1 MYLQSK
7 LIMVLETLQKVLYNL
22 WRKHFG
28 SIMMTER
35 YKYSNDG
42 YLNENFRLFHLKDS
56 SGQEKDFH
64 FHEFDK
70 LVILISGKVDYTV
83 EGTTYRLEPWD
94 ILLVRHHMIHKA
106 AIDLSVPYERIIIY
120 LDSAYVERFAPEA
133 GLMDCFAAAE
143 KRRYCLMRPDAGS
156 VERLKDALHRLED
169 TQGDELFG
177 AQLLRGTMLVQLLV
191 LINRIMLSD
200 NSNKNDAAE
209 PDGKIAPALSYIN
222 ENLTR
227 ELNIDDMAA
236 MCFMS
241 RYHFMR
247 LFKAQTG
254 CTVHN
259 YIRQKRLVLAARLI
273 REGMSASAA
282 AAECGF
288 SDYSAFHRAFTK
300 TFRVSPGR
308 IKKQ

>member
-1 MYLQSK
+1 
-7 LIMVLETLQKVLYNL
+7 
-22 WRKHFG
+22 
-28 SIMMTER
+28 MTER
-35 YKYSNDG
+35 YKYANDG
-42 YLNENFRLFHLKDS
+42 YLNENFRLFHLRDS

-70 LVILISGKVDYTV
+70 IVILVSGRVDYTV
-83 EGTTYRLEPWD
+83 EGTSYRLEPWD
-94 ILLVRHHMIHKA
+94 VLLVRHHMIHRA
-106 AIDLSVPYERIIIY
+106 AIDLSIPYERIIIY

-133 GLMDCFAAAE
+133 GLMECFAEAE
-143 KRRYCLMRPDAGS
+143 KRHCCLMRPDSKCA
-156 VERLKDALHRLED
+156 ERLRDALHRLENEKD
-169 TQGDELFG
+169 DELFG
-177 AQLLRGTMLVQLLV
+177 SQLLRGTLLVQLLV

-200 NSNKNDAAE
+200 NSYETGAGNS
-209 PDGKIAPALSYIN
+209 GRIAPALSYIN
-222 ENLTR
+222 ENLTN
-227 ELNIDDMAA
+227 ELSIDDMAA
-236 MCFMS
+236 MCYMS

-247 LFKAQTG
+247 LFKTQTG

-300 TFRVSPGR
+300 TFRVSPGK
-308 IKKQ
+308 IKNQ

>member
-1 MYLQSK
+1 
-7 LIMVLETLQKVLYNL
+7 
-22 WRKHFG
+22 
-28 SIMMTER
+28 MTER

-70 LVILISGKVDYTV
+70 LVILVSGRVDYTV
-83 EGTTYRLEPWD
+83 EGTSYSLEPWD

-120 LDSAYVERFAPEA
+120 LDSSYVERFAPEA

-143 KRRYCLMRPDAGS
+143 KRRYCLMRPDADS
-156 VERLKDALHRLED
+156 TERLRDALRRLED
-169 TQGDELFG
+169 AEDDELFG
-177 AQLLRGTMLVQLLV
+177 AQLLRGTLLVQLLV

-200 NSNKNDAAE
+200 NSHEDST
-209 PDGKIAPALSYIN
+209 GSGGRIAHALSYIN
-222 ENLTR
+222 ENLTA
-227 ELNIDDMAA
+227 ELSIDDMAA
-236 MCFMS
+236 MCYMS

-300 TFRVSPGR
+300 TFRISPGK
-308 IKKQ
+308 IKRQ

>member
-1 MYLQSK
+1 
-7 LIMVLETLQKVLYNL
+7 
-22 WRKHFG
+22 
-28 SIMMTER
+28 MTER

-42 YLNENFRLFHLKDS
+42 YLNENFRLFHLRDS

-70 LVILISGKVDYTV
+70 IVILISGSVDYTV
-83 EGTTYRLEPWD
+83 EGMTYKLEPWD
-94 ILLVRHHMIHKA
+94 ILLVRHHMIHRA
-106 AIDLSVPYERIIIY
+106 DIDLSVPYERVIIY
-120 LDSAYVERFAPEA
+120 LDSGYVDRFAPEA

-143 KRRYCLMRPDAGS
+143 KRQYCLMRPEQDSIPRLSDAI
-156 VERLKDALHRLED
+156 VRLEQ
-169 TQGDELFG
+169 TQGDADFG
-177 AQLLRGTMLVQLLV
+177 AELLRGTMLVQLLV
-191 LINRIMLSD
+191 LINRIMRSD
-200 NSNKNDAAE
+200 RSHEADS
-209 PDGKIAPALSYIN
+209 PDLGGKIAPALSFIN
-222 ENLTR
+222 ENLTQ
-227 ELNIDDMAA
+227 ELSIDDMAA
-236 MCFMS
+236 MCYMS

-247 LFKAQTG
+247 VFKAQTG

-282 AAECGF
+282 AVECGF

-300 TFRVSPGR
+300 TFNVSPGK

>member
-1 MYLQSK
+1 
-7 LIMVLETLQKVLYNL
+7 
-22 WRKHFG
+22 
-28 SIMMTER
+28 MTER

-70 LVILISGKVDYTV
+70 IVILVSGRVDYTV
-83 EGTTYRLEPWD
+83 EGTSYRLEPWD
-94 ILLVRHHMIHKA
+94 VLLVRHHMIHRA

-143 KRRYCLMRPDAGS
+143 KRRCCLMRPDEAS
-156 VERLKDALHRLED
+156 AEQLRDALCRLENARD
-169 TQGDELFG
+169 DELFG
-177 AQLLRGTMLVQLLV
+177 AQLLRGTLLVQLLV
-191 LINRIMLSD
+191 LINRITLSD
-200 NSNKNDAAE
+200 SGREDSA
-209 PDGKIAPALSYIN
+209 GSGGRIAPALSYIN
-222 ENLTR
+222 ENLSS
-227 ELNIDDMAA
+227 ELSIDDMAA
-236 MCFMS
+236 LCYLS

-273 REGMSASAA
+273 REGMSAAAA

-288 SDYSAFHRAFTK
+288 SDYSAFHRAFTQ
-300 TFRVSPGR
+300 TFRVSPGK

>member
-1 MYLQSK
+1 
-7 LIMVLETLQKVLYNL
+7 
-22 WRKHFG
+22 
-28 SIMMTER
+28 
-35 YKYSNDG
+35 
-42 YLNENFRLFHLKDS
+42 
-56 SGQEKDFH
+56 
-64 FHEFDK
+64 
-70 LVILISGKVDYTV
+70 
-83 EGTTYRLEPWD
+83 
-94 ILLVRHHMIHKA
+94 
-106 AIDLSVPYERIIIY
+106 
-120 LDSAYVERFAPEA
+120 
-133 GLMDCFAAAE
+133 
-143 KRRYCLMRPDAGS
+143 
-156 VERLKDALHRLED
+156 
-169 TQGDELFG
+169 
-177 AQLLRGTMLVQLLV
+177 MLVQLLV

-200 NSNKNDAAE
+200 NSHEADSAE
-209 PDGKIAPALSYIN
+209 TGGKIATALSYIN

-236 MCFMS
+236 MCYIS

-282 AAECGF
+282 AVECGF

-300 TFRVSPGR
+300 TFCISPGK

>member
-1 MYLQSK
+1 
-7 LIMVLETLQKVLYNL
+7 
-22 WRKHFG
+22 
-28 SIMMTER
+28 MTER

-70 LVILISGKVDYTV
+70 IVILISGKVDYTV
-83 EGTTYRLEPWD
+83 EGTAYKLEPLD

-120 LDSAYVERFAPEA
+120 LDSAYVERFAPNA
-133 GLMDCFAAAE
+133 GLMDCFA
-143 KRRYCLMRPDAGS
+143 YCLMRPDEGS
-156 VERLKDALHRLED
+156 VGMLKDALKRLED
-169 TQGDELFG
+169 TQNDELFG

-191 LINRIMLSD
+191 LLNRIMLSD
-200 NSNKNDAAE
+200 KSHEDVSA
-209 PDGKIAPALSYIN
+209 DSGGKIAPALSYIN
-222 ENLTR
+222 ENLTN

-236 MCFMS
+236 LCYLS

-288 SDYSAFHRAFTK
+288 VDYSAFHRAFTK

>member
-1 MYLQSK
+1 
-7 LIMVLETLQKVLYNL
+7 
-22 WRKHFG
+22 
-28 SIMMTER
+28 MTER

-42 YLNENFRLFHLKDS
+42 YLNEDFRLFHLKDS

-70 LVILISGKVDYTV
+70 IVILISGKVDYAV
-83 EGTTYRLEPWD
+83 EGTTYKLEPWD

-143 KRRYCLMRPDAGS
+143 KRRYCLMRPDAGG
-156 VERLKDALHRLED
+156 VERLKEALERLEK

-191 LINRIMLSD
+191 LINRIALSD
-200 NSNKNDAAE
+200 NSREKNTSE
-209 PDGKIAPALSYIN
+209 SGGKIAPALSYIN

-227 ELNIDDMAA
+227 ELSIDDMAA
-236 MCFMS
+236 MCYMS
-241 RYHFMR
+241 RYYFMR
-247 LFKAQTG
+247 LFKTQTG

-300 TFRVSPGR
+300 TFRVSPGK

>member
-1 MYLQSK
+1 
-7 LIMVLETLQKVLYNL
+7 
-22 WRKHFG
+22 
-28 SIMMTER
+28 MTER

-42 YLNENFRLFHLKDS
+42 YLNEDFRFFHLKDS

-70 LVILISGKVDYTV
+70 IVILISGKVDYTV
-83 EGTTYRLEPWD
+83 EGTTYKLEPWD

-120 LDSAYVERFAPEA
+120 LDSTYVERFAPEA

-143 KRRYCLMRPDAGS
+143 KRRYCLMRPDAGG
-156 VERLKDALHRLED
+156 VERLKEALERLEK

-191 LINRIMLSD
+191 LINRIALSD
-200 NSNKNDAAE
+200 NSREKNTSE
-209 PDGKIAPALSYIN
+209 SGGKIAPALSYIN

-227 ELNIDDMAA
+227 ELSIDDMAA
-236 MCFMS
+236 MCYMS
-241 RYHFMR
+241 RYYFMR
-247 LFKAQTG
+247 LFKTQTG

-288 SDYSAFHRAFTK
+288 SDYYAFHRAFTK
-300 TFRVSPGR
+300 TFRVSPGK

>member
-1 MYLQSK
+1 
-7 LIMVLETLQKVLYNL
+7 
-22 WRKHFG
+22 
-28 SIMMTER
+28 MTER

-42 YLNENFRLFHLKDS
+42 YLNEDFRFFHLKDS

-70 LVILISGKVDYTV
+70 IVILISGKVDYTV
-83 EGTTYRLEPWD
+83 EGTTYKLEPWD

-143 KRRYCLMRPDAGS
+143 KRRYCLMRPDAGG
-156 VERLKDALHRLED
+156 VERLKEALERLEK

-191 LINRIMLSD
+191 LINRIALSD
-200 NSNKNDAAE
+200 NSREKNTSE
-209 PDGKIAPALSYIN
+209 SGGKIAPALSYIN

-227 ELNIDDMAA
+227 ELSIDDMAA
-236 MCFMS
+236 MCYMS
-241 RYHFMR
+241 RYYFMR
-247 LFKAQTG
+247 LFKTQTG

-300 TFRVSPGR
+300 TFRVSPGK

>member
-1 MYLQSK
+1 
-7 LIMVLETLQKVLYNL
+7 
-22 WRKHFG
+22 
-28 SIMMTER
+28 MTER

-42 YLNENFRLFHLKDS
+42 YLNEDFRLFHLKDS

-70 LVILISGKVDYTV
+70 IVILISGKVDYTV
-83 EGTTYRLEPWD
+83 EGTTYKLEPWD

-143 KRRYCLMRPDAGS
+143 KRRYCLMRPDAGG
-156 VERLKDALHRLED
+156 VERLKEALERLEK

-191 LINRIMLSD
+191 LINRIALSD
-200 NSNKNDAAE
+200 NSREKNTSE
-209 PDGKIAPALSYIN
+209 SGGKIAPALSYIN

-227 ELNIDDMAA
+227 ELSIDDMAA
-236 MCFMS
+236 MCYMS
-241 RYHFMR
+241 RYYFMR
-247 LFKAQTG
+247 LFKTQTG

-300 TFRVSPGR
+300 TFRVSPGK

>member
-1 MYLQSK
+1 
-7 LIMVLETLQKVLYNL
+7 
-22 WRKHFG
+22 
-28 SIMMTER
+28 MTER

-70 LVILISGKVDYTV
+70 LVILISGSVDYTV
-83 EGTTYRLEPWD
+83 EGMTYKLDPWD
-94 ILLVRHHMIHKA
+94 ILLVRHHMIHRA
-106 AIDLSVPYERIIIY
+106 DIDLSIPYERIIIY
-120 LDSAYVERFAPEA
+120 LDSSYVDRFAPES
-133 GLMDCFAAAE
+133 GLMECFAEAE
-143 KRRYCLMRPDAGS
+143 RRRYCLTRPEKDGIPL
-156 VERLKDALHRLED
+156 LKDALERLEATNSD
-169 TQGDELFG
+169 SEFG
-177 AQLLRGTMLVQLLV
+177 AELLRGTMLVQLLV

-200 NSNKNDAAE
+200 KGHECVSADA
-209 PDGKIAPALSYIN
+209 GKIAPALSYIN
-222 ENLTR
+222 ENLTV
-227 ELNIDDMAA
+227 ELNTDDMAA
-236 MCFMS
+236 LCYMS

-247 LFKAQTG
+247 TFKAQTG

-282 AAECGF
+282 AVECGF
-288 SDYSAFHRAFTK
+288 ADYSAFHRAFTK
-300 TFRVSPGR
+300 TFGVSPGK

>member
-1 MYLQSK
+1 
-7 LIMVLETLQKVLYNL
+7 
-22 WRKHFG
+22 
-28 SIMMTER
+28 MTER
-35 YKYSNDG
+35 FKYANDG
-42 YLNENFRLFHLKDS
+42 YLNENFRLFHLRDS

-70 LVILISGKVDYTV
+70 IVILVSGDVDYTV
-83 EGTTYRLEPWD
+83 EGTTYKLEPWD

-120 LDSAYVERFAPEA
+120 LDPSHVERFAPDA

-143 KRRYCLMRPDAGS
+143 KRRSCLIRPDSDGAKKLREDLG
-156 VERLKDALHRLED
+156 RLESVMD
-169 TQGDELFG
+169 DADFG
-177 AQLLRGTMLVQLLV
+177 ADILRGTCLAQLLVG
-191 LINRIMLSD
+191 INRVMIRDKEFEAHSD
-200 NSNKNDAAE
+200 
-209 PDGKIAPALSYIN
+209 DGGRIAPALSYIN
-222 ENLTR
+222 ENITKDLA
-227 ELNIDDMAA
+227 IDDMAA
-236 MCFMS
+236 MCYMS

-247 LFKAQTG
+247 VFKGQTG

-288 SDYSAFHRAFTK
+288 SDYSAFHRAFSK
-300 TFRVSPGR
+300 TFGVSPGKLR
-308 IKKQ
+308 N

>member
-1 MYLQSK
+1 
-7 LIMVLETLQKVLYNL
+7 
-22 WRKHFG
+22 
-28 SIMMTER
+28 MTER

-42 YLNENFRLFHLKDS
+42 YLNEDFRLFHLKDS

-70 LVILISGKVDYTV
+70 IVILISGKVDYTV
-83 EGTTYRLEPWD
+83 EGTTYKLEPWD

-143 KRRYCLMRPDAGS
+143 KRRYCLMRPDAGG
-156 VERLKDALHRLED
+156 VERLKEALERLEK

-191 LINRIMLSD
+191 LINRIALSD
-200 NSNKNDAAE
+200 NSREKNTSE
-209 PDGKIAPALSYIN
+209 SGGKIAPALSYIN

-227 ELNIDDMAA
+227 ELSIDDMAA
-236 MCFMS
+236 ICYMS
-241 RYHFMR
+241 RYYFMR
-247 LFKAQTG
+247 LFKTQTG

-300 TFRVSPGR
+300 TFRVSPGK

>member
-1 MYLQSK
+1 
-7 LIMVLETLQKVLYNL
+7 
-22 WRKHFG
+22 
-28 SIMMTER
+28 MTER

-42 YLNENFRLFHLKDS
+42 YLNEDFRFFHLKDS
-56 SGQEKDFH
+56 SGQEKDLH

-70 LVILISGKVDYTV
+70 IVILISGKVDYTV
-83 EGTTYRLEPWD
+83 EGTTYKLEPWD

-143 KRRYCLMRPDAGS
+143 KRRYCLMRPDAGG
-156 VERLKDALHRLED
+156 VERLKEALERLEK

-191 LINRIMLSD
+191 LINRIALSD
-200 NSNKNDAAE
+200 NSREKNTSE
-209 PDGKIAPALSYIN
+209 SGGKIAPALSYIN

-227 ELNIDDMAA
+227 ELSIDDMAA
-236 MCFMS
+236 MCYMS
-241 RYHFMR
+241 RYYFMR
-247 LFKAQTG
+247 LFKTQTG

-300 TFRVSPGR
+300 TFRVSPGK

>member
-1 MYLQSK
+1 
-7 LIMVLETLQKVLYNL
+7 
-22 WRKHFG
+22 
-28 SIMMTER
+28 MTER

-42 YLNENFRLFHLKDS
+42 YLNEDFRLFHLKDS

-70 LVILISGKVDYTV
+70 IVILISGKVDYTV
-83 EGTTYRLEPWD
+83 EGTTYKLEPWD

-143 KRRYCLMRPDAGS
+143 KRRYCLMRPDAGG
-156 VERLKDALHRLED
+156 VERLKEALERLEK

-191 LINRIMLSD
+191 LINRIALSD
-200 NSNKNDAAE
+200 NSREKNTSE
-209 PDGKIAPALSYIN
+209 SGGKIAPALSYIN

-227 ELNIDDMAA
+227 ELSIDDMAA
-236 MCFMS
+236 MCYMS
-241 RYHFMR
+241 RYYFMR
-247 LFKAQTG
+247 LFKTQSG
-254 CTVHN
+254 CTVHS

-300 TFRVSPGR
+300 TFRVSPGK

>member
-1 MYLQSK
+1 
-7 LIMVLETLQKVLYNL
+7 
-22 WRKHFG
+22 
-28 SIMMTER
+28 MTER

-42 YLNENFRLFHLKDS
+42 YLNEDFRLFHLKDS

-70 LVILISGKVDYTV
+70 IVILISGKVDYTV
-83 EGTTYRLEPWD
+83 EGTTYKLEPWD

-143 KRRYCLMRPDAGS
+143 KRRYCLMRPDAGG
-156 VERLKDALHRLED
+156 VKRLKEALERLEK

-191 LINRIMLSD
+191 LINRIALSD
-200 NSNKNDAAE
+200 NSREKNTSE
-209 PDGKIAPALSYIN
+209 SGGKIAPALSYIN

-227 ELNIDDMAA
+227 ELSIDDMAA
-236 MCFMS
+236 MCYMS
-241 RYHFMR
+241 RYYFMR
-247 LFKAQTG
+247 LFKTQTG

-300 TFRVSPGR
+300 TFRVSPGK